1 MGTLVGVRAVRAIR
15 VLGVIRVLG
24 AVRVFG
30 AIRVA
35 GTLRVLKFLLKLA
48 VWVGATVYPRGYV
61 SEPPLGAMSSIPE
74 IFRAVQLY
82 LTINNR
88 GRQGKSI
95 ENLRW
100 FGV

>member
-1 MGTLVGVRAVRAIR
+1 MCGGRDGGNACGGFGKLGQFGAIR
-15 VLGVIRVLG
+15 VLG
-24 AVRVFG
+24 
-30 AIRVA
+30 AIRET

-48 VWVGATVYPRGYV
+48 VGVGATVYPRGYV